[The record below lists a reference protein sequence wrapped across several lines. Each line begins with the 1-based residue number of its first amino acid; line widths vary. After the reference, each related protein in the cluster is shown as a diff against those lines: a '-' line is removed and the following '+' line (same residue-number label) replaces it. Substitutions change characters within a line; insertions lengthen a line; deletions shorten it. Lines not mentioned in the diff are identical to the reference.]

1 MKDKYKYVVR
11 VSLNVDGYYFD
22 SRKNVKYNCLTR
34 SKIFNFRIGFSF
46 EYSKKYLNSLFLK
59 KFDFVYFINSEIKY
73 KINAYIVNEL
83 KIKNKF
89 NYQYSGV
96 AYIFDFINDI
106 YVGDSNLQNL
116 GLNNPFNISGNY

>member
-22 SRKNVKYNCLTR
+22 SRKNVKYNCLMK
-34 SKIFNFRIGFSF
+34 SKTFNFRIGFSF

-59 KFDFVYFINSEIKY
+59 NFDFVYFINSEIKN
-73 KINAYIVNEL
+73 KINDYIVNEL

-106 YVGDSNLQNL
+106 YVGDSNLQKL